1 MSKLGRPLKYGEK
14 LVVATVKVPGSRKEE
29 IQKELPILVEQYIEG
44 ITSISIDTEILKKMI
59 IPFTNAGIKVDLET
73 NEIERIKELFGE
85 VKKDAWIRFWKFN
98 SRKT

>member
-85 VKKDAWIRFWKFN
+85 VKKDA
-98 SRKT
+98 